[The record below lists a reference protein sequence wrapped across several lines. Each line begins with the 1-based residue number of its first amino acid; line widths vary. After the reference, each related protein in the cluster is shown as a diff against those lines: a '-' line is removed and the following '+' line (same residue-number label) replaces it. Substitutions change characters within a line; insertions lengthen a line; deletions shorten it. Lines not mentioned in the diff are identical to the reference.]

1 MCTRLAAAGRI
12 GAVLLLLGPTLAADP
27 AYATGQ
33 ADLAVEI
40 DGATLRG
47 TDPDKAVVVTVVNRG
62 TVTARSV
69 RLRVTG
75 WVDSEVMN
83 PATLRFCAADD
94 AETVPSPRPTAV
106 PSLQVSIDRTC
117 AVADLPAGASTAL
130 RATPRTAANA
140 TGTVGK
146 LTLTVSHAG
155 TDARPADNAAS
166 SSLTLAGPAEQD
178 LYVRAWSVP
187 AEVAQPPET
196 GAGATQVAAAF
207 AAVGAVEA
215 ARAAA
220 VPPGGVGELRFEVGN
235 RGAGLSGGMTVV
247 VRLPDQVRF
256 AETHPG
262 CAYGTD
268 HRSATCTYLD
278 LPLVPS
284 VDDADP
290 GDRVYSALRFSHLLR
305 VADSA
310 PAPATLDGGLLRVT
324 PVAAGYVPG
333 LEAVALPG
341 NSTGLRA
348 RDYGTAGE
356 AARFEV
362 LVGAAAG
369 TAPEGLPLTGR
380 SPGWPAV
387 LGLLLTTLGLLLAH
401 LSRRTPH
408 PA

>member
-12 GAVLLLLGPTLAADP
+12 GAVLLLFAPTLAAGP

-33 ADLAVEI
+33 VDLAVEI
-40 DGATLRG
+40 DGAALRG

-62 TVTARSV
+62 TATARSV
-69 RLRVTG
+69 RLRLTG

-83 PATLRFCAADD
+83 PASLRFCAAGG
-94 AETVPSPRPTAV
+94 AEAAPSPDSTAV
-106 PSLQVSIDRTC
+106 PSLQVTIAGNC
-117 AVADLPAGASTAL
+117 AVPDLPAGGSATL

-146 LTLTVSHAG
+146 LTLTVSHAAA
-155 TDARPADNAAS
+155 DARPADNTAS
-166 SSLTLAGPAEQD
+166 VSLTLAGPAEQD

-187 AEVAQPPET
+187 TEAAQAPGQT
-196 GAGATQVAAAF
+196 GGAGGGAVPVAGAT
-207 AAVGAVEA
+207 
-215 ARAAA
+215 A

-247 VRLPDQVRF
+247 VRLPDHVRF

-262 CAYGTD
+262 CGYGTD

-362 LVGAAAG
+362 LVG
-369 TAPEGLPLTGR
+369 TADDPGAVGLPLTGR
-380 SPGWPAV
+380 SPGWLAGLGLLTIV
-387 LGLLLTTLGLLLAH
+387 LGLLLTRS
-401 LSRRTPH
+401 SRRHPH